1 MQVFLFGDQTY
12 SIVDDLRHL
21 LSCRNKPILQAF
33 LEQAHYVIKAQMNLA
48 LPKAQ
53 RKASRTSNLPHL
65 LQKYADGELSPA
77 FQVALHC
84 LTQLGCFISHFEE
97 PGQPYPTS
105 DNSQI
110 ISLCTG
116 AIAAAAISSSS
127 SLSELLP
134 AAVHSVQVAMRL
146 GLCLIETRDRIELP
160 ERGTSQEW
168 SVAFYG
174 LDENAAVNAIN
185 DFFEREGLPESSRP
199 WISATV
205 GTATTISASPSVLTK
220 MLNADSP
227 LSQHK
232 HRRIPIFVPS
242 HSSRIFTPDHKDQI
256 LETTSFTNWMGF
268 TSKVPV
274 VSGATGSTAW
284 AGGFVSLLDRAI
296 SECLLE
302 PIRWDKVLKAFPE
315 TVRAEGTEFVTIIPI
330 ASNLGQNLARTLQE
344 ITAVTVKPIN
354 NPLSETKQA
363 TPIARSKL
371 AIVGTSGRFPEA
383 PNLESFWDLLYQGLD
398 VCKETPI
405 RRWDNATHVDP
416 TGKAHNKGA
425 TPWGCW
431 LDYCG
436 DFDPRFFGISP
447 KEAPQMDPAQR
458 MALMST
464 FEAMES
470 GGIVPDS
477 TASTQRDRVGVF
489 HGVTSNDW
497 MDINSSQDVDTY
509 FITGGNRGFIPG
521 RINFCFEFCGPS
533 YATDTACS
541 SSLAAIHLAC
551 NALWRGDCDTAVAG
565 GTNVIFSPD
574 GHTGLDKEFFL
585 SRTGNC
591 KAFADNADGY
601 CRAEAA
607 GTIFIKRLDDALA
620 DKDPILATILDIKTN
635 HSAMSDSIT
644 RPHVGAQIQNMNAVL
659 GDANILPQQLSYVEM
674 HGTGTQVGDAV
685 EMESVLSV
693 FARDENFRGP
703 ENPLYVG
710 SAKANIGHGE
720 GASGITS
727 LIKVL
732 LMMKHNTIP
741 PHCGIKPGQKINH
754 NFPDLSARNVHIA
767 FSPAAWKRGE
777 EPRRALINNFSAAG
791 GNTAILMEDAP
802 IRAVSSAEDPR
813 SHHTVT
819 VSGHVV
825 NSLKNNL
832 RAMVKYLEDP
842 NVQGSSLP
850 QLSYTTTARRL
861 HHLFR
866 VSVCGS
872 SVADIKAKLE
882 HAIANG
888 EGTTRAK
895 VNPSILFA
903 FTGQGSQYIGMGR
916 QLVQAYPTFKSDL
929 KYMNRLCTTSGLPS
943 FLHTITT
950 ADGDID
956 QFPPV
961 VVQLAITAL
970 GMALA
975 KLLKHFGVAPH
986 ALVGHSLGIYAALN
1000 VAGVLSVSDTLY
1012 LVGQRAKLLQERC
1025 NRGTHSMLATKATTS
1040 QLAEILAGKRYEVA
1054 CINGPTQVVI
1064 TGANRNIDAAKAVLL
1079 QHGIKSTLLKVPFAF
1094 HSEQVDPIL
1103 PSLEV
1108 LARGLEYRKPT
1119 IPILCPLTGATI
1131 TEKGIIGP
1139 AYLAKHCREAVNIEA
1154 ALAYAQKPGLVN
1166 DKTLTIEVGPH
1177 PVVCDM
1183 VKACLGSAL
1192 PSLNVLRRGGNIW
1205 QDLNK
1210 LLATVYSNGYDL
1222 DWLEYHGPFEASH
1235 RVVGDLPAYAWDLKD
1250 YFLPYKGDWCLH
1262 RHAYDCC
1269 CADSNGPI
1277 SLTGKPAGLTPTG
1290 KLTEPNTSA
1299 TGPKLPKVQPG
1310 SSADA
1315 ESRKFEVIS
1324 HPSTSTVH
1332 RVIEEKIEALGATV
1346 ITETDVSRPDINS
1359 IAQGHTVNNI
1369 PLCTP
1374 SVYADIGL
1382 VLGNYIMKRL
1392 RPGRPG
1398 MTVVADLVVD
1408 KALIPHGLAPQLL
1421 RSKVTLEWPA
1431 KAAGLVKEAR
1441 CEFYSVDATGKPTT
1455 NHSWCKLQFVD
1466 GPNVLKPIQ
1475 AEVPRYQERIQH
1487 LRAGVKRGD
1496 FVHYTGR
1503 SGYKLMS
1510 NVAHFHPDYKLL
1522 DNVIFDESTMEACST
1537 VNTAKITS
1545 KGDFAAHPA
1554 YVDAI
1559 TQLGGFSLNAQDSTD
1574 IDVSVFVNHGWESFQ
1589 IFEAAQPDKTYDLY
1603 TQMKHHKADLYHGDT
1618 VVLDGAKVVAFFKGL
1633 SLRNVQRKV
1642 LRMVLQQ
1649 NLDKANRLA
1658 GKPVTKAPVVSA
1670 APISKTPSKTQDT
1683 TVRTPAVEKKLAAPP
1698 KPQTATPVIPAT
1710 PAVSVTP
1717 AVPATTPINAA
1728 TGTVEQT
1735 SSKAHEALV
1744 IIAEESG
1751 IDISE
1756 MTDETIFADVGI
1768 DSLMSMVIG
1777 SRLREEMDL
1786 DLDTDFSI
1794 FADFPTVKSLKVFL
1808 GGAEVTEPVEA
1819 SEQALLY
1826 EKPAASAQE
1835 PQVKPAPAAE
1845 SIFDTPSFSTQDF
1858 PPKVQA
1864 QVEATVHDVP
1874 ERLDHSPIVDSALE
1888 IISEESGIVISE
1900 LTDDCVFA
1908 DIGIDSLMSMVIG
1921 SRLREELDLDLDT
1934 DFSIFADFPTV
1945 KSLKDFLSGSSPGS
1959 SSSISDEYDFA
1970 SPTTTPEF
1978 SDGEESLPMIRK
1990 NRVEACRAAPSLIIQ
2005 GKPKTADKT
2014 IFMLP
2019 DGSGSASSYLTIPR
2033 IGDRVCMIG
2042 LNSPYLRDPENMDC
2056 THTALIASFC
2066 QEIRRRQP
2074 YGPYYLGG
2082 WSSGGAFAYVCA
2094 EALTNMGQKVAG
2106 IVIIDAPVPQVMEHL
2121 PTSFYEYCN
2130 KIGLFGHDEPP
2141 PYLIPHFEATV
2152 DVMMPYKV
2160 KPLKTKQMPK
2170 VGILWASDTVMDEK
2184 DAPKMK
2190 GMHFMVQKRTDFGP
2204 DGWDTVLPGAQF
2216 ILDTVQGGN
2225 HFTIMAKENVH
2236 QVRDLVAKVME

>member
-21 LSCRNKPILQAF
+21 LGSKNKPILQAF

-48 LPKAQ
+48 LPKAE
-53 RKASRTSNLPHL
+53 RKSSRTSNLAHL
-65 LQKYADGELSPA
+65 LQKYAEGGLSPA

-146 GLCLIETRDRIELP
+146 GLCLVETRDRIELP
-160 ERGTSQEW
+160 QPDASQEW

-174 LDENAAVNAIN
+174 LEEDGAVNAIN
-185 DFFEREGLPESSRP
+185 EFFEQKGLPQSSRP

-205 GTATTISASPSVLTK
+205 GTATTISASPSVLSK
-220 MLNADSP
+220 MLSVNSP
-227 LSQHK
+227 LSQ
-232 HRRIPIFVPS
+232 
-242 HSSRIFTPDHKDQI
+242 
-256 LETTSFTNWMGF
+256 
-268 TSKVPV
+268 
-274 VSGATGSTAW
+274 
-284 AGGFVSLLDRAI
+284 
-296 SECLLE
+296 
-302 PIRWDKVLKAFPE
+302 VLKTFPE
-315 TVRAEGTEFVTIIPI
+315 TVRAKGIESVTIIPV
-330 ASNLGQNLARTLQE
+330 ASNLGQNLARSLQD
-344 ITAVTVKPIN
+344 TTPVTVKPIIQ
-354 NPLSETKQA
+354 PSSESKQ
-363 TPIARSKL
+363 TSPMARAKL

-509 FITGGNRGFIPG
+509 FITGGNR
-521 RINFCFEFCGPS
+521 
-533 YATDTACS
+533 
-541 SSLAAIHLAC
+541 
-551 NALWRGDCDTAVAG
+551 
-565 GTNVIFSPD
+565 
-574 GHTGLDKEFFL
+574 DKGFFL

-607 GTIFIKRLDDALA
+607 GTIFIKRLDDAIA

-659 GDANILPQQLSYVEM
+659 GDANIEPQQLSYVEM

-693 FARDENFRGP
+693 FARDEKFRGP

-741 PHCGIKPGQKINH
+741 PHCGIKPGEKINH
-754 NFPDLSARNVHIA
+754 NFPNLGARNVHIA
-767 FSPAAWKRGE
+767 FSPTAWKRGA

-791 GNTAILMEDAP
+791 GNTAILLEDAP
-802 IRAVSSAEDPR
+802 IRNTITTQDPR

-842 NVQGSSLP
+842 KVQGSNLP

-866 VSVCGS
+866 VSVSGS
-872 SVADIKAKLE
+872 SVADIKTKLE
-882 HAIANG
+882 DAIATSS
-888 EGTTRAK
+888 GTTRAK
-895 VNPSILFA
+895 TKPSILFT

-916 QLVQAYPTFKSDL
+916 QLVQSYPKFRSDL
-929 KYMNRLCTTSGLPS
+929 VYMDRLCTTSGLPS
-943 FLHTITT
+943 FLHTITA

-961 VVQLAITAL
+961 VVQLAVTAL
-970 GMALA
+970 EMALA
-975 KLLKHFGVAPH
+975 RLLKIFGVTPH
-986 ALVGHSLGIYAALN
+986 ALIGHSLGIYAALN
-1000 VAGVLSVSDTLY
+1000 IAGVLSVSDTLY

-1025 NRGTHSMLATKATTS
+1025 NRGTHSMLAVKATAS
-1040 QLAEILAGKRYEVA
+1040 HLAEVLAGKRYEVA
-1054 CINGPTQVVI
+1054 CVNGPTQVVI
-1064 TGANRNIDAAKAVLL
+1064 TGANRDIDAAKTVLM
-1079 QHGIKSTLLKVPFAF
+1079 QQGIKGTLLKVPFAF

-1103 PSLEV
+1103 PSLEA
-1108 LARGLEYRKPT
+1108 LARGVEYRKPT
-1119 IPILCPLTGATI
+1119 TPILCPLTGATI
-1131 TEKGIIGP
+1131 VEKGIVGS
-1139 AYLAKHCREAVNIEA
+1139 AYLARHCREAVNIEA
-1154 ALAYAQKPGLVN
+1154 ALANVKKSGLVN
-1166 DKTLTIEVGPH
+1166 DKTLTIEIGPH

-1192 PSLNVLRRGGNIW
+1192 PTLNVLRRGGNIW
-1205 QDLNK
+1205 QDLSK
-1210 LLATVYSNGYDL
+1210 LLATMYSNGYDP
-1222 DWLEYHGPFEASH
+1222 DWMEYHGPFEASH
-1235 RVVGDLPAYAWDLKD
+1235 RVVEDLPAYAWDLKD
-1250 YFLPYKGDWCLH
+1250 YFIPYEGDWCLH

-1269 CADSNGPI
+1269 CADKDGPL
-1277 SLTGKPAGLTPTG
+1277 SLTGKPAGLHPTNRLLES
-1290 KLTEPNTSA
+1290 KTSVTEAKPT
-1299 TGPKLPKVQPG
+1299 KVQPEAG
-1310 SSADA
+1310 PNVKSEKTAP
-1315 ESRKFEVIS
+1315 IL

-1332 RVIEEKIEALGATV
+1332 RMIEEKIEALGATV
-1346 ITETDVSRPDINS
+1346 IVETDVSRPDINP

-1441 CEFYSVDATGKPTT
+1441 CEFYSVDATGKTT
-1455 NHSWCKLQFVD
+1455 TKHSWCRLQFVD
-1466 GPNVLKPIQ
+1466 GPEILKPIQ
-1475 AEVPRYQERIQH
+1475 AEVSRYHERLQR
-1487 LRAGVKRGD
+1487 LREGVKRGE

-1522 DNVIFDESTMEACST
+1522 DNVILDETTMEACST
-1537 VNTAKITS
+1537 ITTSKITS

-1574 IDVSVFVNHGWESFQ
+1574 LDVTVFVNHGWESFQ
-1589 IFEAAQPDKTYDLY
+1589 LFEEARPDRTYDLY
-1603 TQMKHHKADLYHGDT
+1603 TQMKHHKGDLYHGDT
-1618 VVLDGAKVVAFFKGL
+1618 VVLDGTKVVAFFKGL
-1633 SLRNVQRKV
+1633 SLRNIQRKA

-1649 NLDKANRLA
+1649 NHDRANRLA
-1658 GKPVTKAPVVSA
+1658 GKPKAGPSTNSPAVKSISKAPVTSTAPVTKESFKVSNVA
-1670 APISKTPSKTQDT
+1670 AHQSE
-1683 TVRTPAVEKKLAAPP
+1683 VEERSTALP
-1698 KPQTATPVIPAT
+1698 KPQSSILANPAT
-1710 PAVSVTP
+1710 PANVAIGAPTIESNRSV
-1717 AVPATTPINAA
+1717 NQKS
-1728 TGTVEQT
+1728 G
-1735 SSKAHEALV
+1735 KAHAALV

-1751 IDISE
+1751 IDIAE

-1794 FADFPTVKSLKVFL
+1794 FADFPTVKSLKIFL
-1808 GGAEVTEPVEA
+1808 GGAVDYVEPSGEAAVDDEFTASAPVHQTSPTATVEPVHEMT
-1819 SEQALLY
+1819 SPLTQSS
-1826 EKPAASAQE
+1826 PQE
-1835 PQVKPAPAAE
+1835 VQVQVKA
-1845 SIFDTPSFSTQDF
+1845 
-1858 PPKVQA
+1858 KVD
-1864 QVEATVHDVP
+1864 DVP
-1874 ERLDHSPIVDSALE
+1874 EQSDQSPLVDSAME

-1945 KSLKDFLSGSSPGS
+1945 KSLKEFLSGNASSS
-1959 SSSISDEYDFA
+1959 SSSITDEYDFA

-1990 NRVEACRAAPSLIIQ
+1990 NRVEACRPAPSLIIQ
-2005 GKPKTADKT
+2005 GMPRTAEKT

-2056 THTALIASFC
+2056 THTALMTSFC
-2066 QEIRRRQP
+2066 NEIRRRQP
-2074 YGPYYLGG
+2074 TGPYYLGG

-2094 EALTNMGQKVAG
+2094 EALTNMGQTVAG

-2130 KIGLFGHDEPP
+2130 GIGLFGHDEPP

-2160 KPLKTKQMPK
+2160 KPLQAKQMPK
-2170 VGILWASDTVMDEK
+2170 VGILWACDTVMDERN
-2184 DAPKMK
+2184 APKMK

-2204 DGWDTVLPGAQF
+2204 DGWDTVLPGADF
-2216 ILDTVQGGN
+2216 ILDKVEGGN

-2236 QVRDLVAKVME
+2236 QVRNLVAKVME